1 MYHPG
6 PGEALSGQGARSQRS
21 YTAAHCPGLRA
32 ASQRQGGEGGGPPF
46 GPCSWDMFLGL
57 WGWQLEVAAQRAGSY
72 QRPLRCRVGGQ
83 GGVDSRAEWCHFQ
96 RGSALF
102 RPYAWIPKC

>member
-1 MYHPG
+1 MYPPG

-21 YTAAHCPGLRA
+21 HTAAHCPGLWA
-32 ASQRQGGEGGGPPF
+32 ASQRQGGWERPF
-46 GPCSWDMFLGL
+46 GPCSWDMFSGL

-96 RGSALF
+96 RRRALF
-102 RPYAWIPKC
+102 RLHVWIPKC